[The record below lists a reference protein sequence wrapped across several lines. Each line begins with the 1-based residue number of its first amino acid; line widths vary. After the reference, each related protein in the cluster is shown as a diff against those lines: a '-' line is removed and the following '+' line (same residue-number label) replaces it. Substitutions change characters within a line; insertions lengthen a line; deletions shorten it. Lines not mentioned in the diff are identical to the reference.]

1 MNSSVTFLVLRGFL
15 YAMFV
20 AGLVYLVTLEGYR
33 DGKDS
38 VYSEQSLTEWLES
51 GYALLSGLVFIAVAR
66 LSATLRPV
74 AVMLAA
80 LCLMMFIREGDFFL
94 DRIFDGAWQVLVTL
108 VLITTVL
115 YLWRQPHSIANSIR
129 EFARLPSAGILLSG
143 FLVLFVFSRLFGRG
157 SFWQSVMG
165 DDYVRVVKNIAE
177 EGTEIMGYGLIAIAA
192 IELLV
197 FAISAVRARIHTPG

>member
-1 MNSSVTFLVLRGFL
+1 MNNSVALLVLRAFL
-15 YAMFV
+15 YAVFV

-38 VYSEQSLTEWLES
+38 AYSEQSLTEWLES

-74 AVMLAA
+74 AAMLAA
-80 LCLMMFIREGDFFL
+80 LCFMMFIREADFFL

-108 VLITTVL
+108 VLIVTAL
-115 YLWRQPHSIANSIR
+115 YLWRQPRSIAESIR
-129 EFARLPSAGILLSG
+129 EFAQLPSAGILLSG

-197 FAISAVRARIHTPG
+197 FAISAARARTQTPG